1 MWVELS
7 FIDSFLVIIYSHP
20 LTYSKSTVH
29 PTANNFIKIGSR
41 YRPKSLVFF
50 FIKPFKGYGHN
61 SKFLVIEEILYIA
74 FYRIVICTE
83 KISEW
88 MFKSINKEVT
98 TAYTR
103 MIKYLCLNILTNET
117 HLFGV
122 ILEITCQSPDSVLW
136 VVALTLQHSAMD
148 VVCIVT
154 SQLPYSILILIQHK
168 WVIAHYFL
176 LSLII

>member
-7 FIDSFLVIIYSHP
+7 FIDSFLINIFPHP
-20 LTYSKSTVH
+20 LTNSKSTVH
-29 PTANNFIKIGSR
+29 QKANHFIKIGSR
-41 YRPKSLVFF
+41 DRPKSLVFF
-50 FIKPFKGYGHN
+50 HKTFQRISHN

-122 ILEITCQSPDSVLW
+122 IWEITSQSPD
-136 VVALTLQHSAMD
+136 
-148 VVCIVT
+148 IV
-154 SQLPYSILILIQHK
+154 SG
-168 WVIAHYFL
+168 W
-176 LSLII
+176 